1 MSVKRS
7 SDWLHALP
15 ISSCGLFLEDESVRI
30 AAVGLRFGAKL
41 CKPHACPCGATAD
54 ALGLH
59 SLSCRRSAGRLSRHH
74 NINEII
80 WRALTKAGVPSTK
93 EPYGLSRTDGKRPD
107 GLTLIPWS
115 SGKCAVWDVTVIDTF
130 ANSYINVTSA
140 TAGGAAEIAAARKLD
155 KYRDLANGY
164 EVIPVA
170 METMGP
176 MNPSGADFINGIGRQ
191 IALHT
196 RDQRETSFLWQRLS
210 IALQRF
216 NAVCF
221 RGSFNLVD
229 LE

>member
-1 MSVKRS
+1 M
-7 SDWLHALP
+7 
-15 ISSCGLFLEDESVRI
+15 
-30 AAVGLRFGAKL
+30 
-41 CKPHACPCGATAD
+41 
-54 ALGLH
+54 
-59 SLSCRRSAGRLSRHH
+59 
-74 NINEII
+74 
-80 WRALTKAGVPSTK
+80 
-93 EPYGLSRTDGKRPD
+93 
-107 GLTLIPWS
+107 
-115 SGKCAVWDVTVIDTF
+115 IDTF
-130 ANSYINVTSA
+130 AHSYLNVTSV

-155 KYRDLANGY
+155 KYRDLASGY

-176 MNPSGADFINGIGRQ
+176 TNPGGADFSNGIGRQ

-221 RGSFNLVD
+221 PGSFNLVD